1 MRDFGGA
8 VPAGP
13 AISHAIPSNVFH
25 DLKSDRWNSAD
36 YGVMLRRGD
45 VELHAKLRDGT
56 RLRDDACSSG
66 ALHCLRGHCTAWLLV
81 QWCAT
86 WCIACL
92 FGATRCQETAVTFA
106 ARSSWW
112 RFHLGAKSSP
122 CAAVLSEF
130 YRARGSAWGVLGE
143 FCRGMGPAWRS
154 CLLEGLMLSEPP
166 LALQGLA
173 SG

>member
-106 ARSSWW
+106 ARSSCVGETAITFA
-112 RFHLGAKSSP
+112 RPKCVFLRHCGRAKVSL
-122 CAAVLSEF
+122 V
-130 YRARGSAWGVLGE
+130 
-143 FCRGMGPAWRS
+143 S
-154 CLLEGLMLSEPP
+154 CVPVNE
-166 LALQGLA
+166 
-173 SG
+173 

>member
-1 MRDFGGA
+1 MRDFGGV

-66 ALHCLRGHCTAWLLV
+66 ALHCLRGHCTACGGIALLN
-81 QWCAT
+81 
-86 WCIACL
+86 
-92 FGATRCQETAVTFA
+92 CQCN
-106 ARSSWW
+106 
-112 RFHLGAKSSP
+112 G
-122 CAAVLSEF
+122 VLSGALVLYLVHRF
-130 YRARGSAWGVLGE
+130 VAMKPLTPLRPGLRAWVK
-143 FCRGMGPAWRS
+143 PP
-154 CLLEGLMLSEPP
+154 PP
-166 LALQGLA
+166 LLA
-173 SG
+173 RNVCLCGIVGEQRCRWFHVCP